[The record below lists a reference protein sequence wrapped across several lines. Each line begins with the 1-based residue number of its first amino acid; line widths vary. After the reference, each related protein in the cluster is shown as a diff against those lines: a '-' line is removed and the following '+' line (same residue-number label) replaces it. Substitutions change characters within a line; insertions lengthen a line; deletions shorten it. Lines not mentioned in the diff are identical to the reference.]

1 MSETNLRLIRDLPL
15 NEIIDN
21 YRVKTEAEFIEDFG
35 KNWTNSSDTENPRT
49 RCNFVISIKGNTI
62 TNEFMGKFL
71 GERLNNKNIFYT
83 ISKKCDSVD
92 PNNDRLYVDTRNDEM
107 WCLSADM
114 LIEVNDTKSYNRDI
128 CKDKNVDKCL
138 FKIIP

>member
-1 MSETNLRLIRDLPL
+1 MSEINMRLIRDLPL
-15 NEIIDN
+15 DEIIDN
-21 YRVKTEAEFIEDFG
+21 YRVKTEAEFITDFG
-35 KNWTNSSDTENPRT
+35 DKWENGSSTENT
-49 RCNFVISIKGNTI
+49 RSRCCFVVERVGNKI
-62 TNEFMGKFL
+62 LKKYMGIFL
-71 GERLNNKNIFYT
+71 GERLNNKDIFPA
-83 ISKKCDSVD
+83 ISKSCNNVD
-92 PNNDRLYVDTRNDEM
+92 PKNDRLYVDTRNNET